1 MIFLATYVIISPRMF
16 EHNLSSCL
24 KKKLSILSFQGYL
37 NFLDCDSKCIAFTI
51 KSFSNNSYLSKR
63 CVFTC
68 KEHVGSSKFRDWL
81 SWKTW
86 LFTAWRI
93 AVSFA
98 WIKRSGQHSI
108 LKLSNLKR
116 NNSSI
121 CSYVFLKLYNKIWF
135 LYCNM

>member
-1 MIFLATYVIISPRMF
+1 MVSRDKLFSLQLTLEYLQECSNTILALVWKKEFQYIKFSII
-16 EHNLSSCL
+16 L
-24 KKKLSILSFQGYL
+24 KFFYC
-37 NFLDCDSKCIAFTI
+37 NSKFKAFTMKNFCNI
-51 KSFSNNSYLSKR
+51 SYLSKR

-68 KEHVGSSKFRDWL
+68 KEHVGSSKFLDGL

-86 LFTAWRI
+86 LLTAWRI

-116 NNSSI
+116 NDSSI
-121 CSYVFLKLYNKIWF
+121 CSYLFLKSWYN
-135 LYCNM
+135 